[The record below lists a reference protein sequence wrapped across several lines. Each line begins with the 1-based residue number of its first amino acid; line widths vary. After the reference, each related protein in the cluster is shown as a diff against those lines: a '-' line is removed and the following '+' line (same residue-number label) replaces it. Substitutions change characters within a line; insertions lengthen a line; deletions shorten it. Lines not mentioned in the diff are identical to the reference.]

1 MPQCQHNGAYQ
12 KKIQVTAKIE
22 SLDQDQSAAT
32 RAGRWAFL
40 ALLAGNISLS
50 IGALLVRLADTGPT
64 ASAFWRMAIAL
75 PFLLALAWRE
85 NGARAS
91 GGRLPPRGAIIVA
104 SAAGIFFALDL
115 VAWHIGI
122 LQTKVANATLFGNCA
137 SLLLVIWGIFLART
151 VPRGWQALAILL
163 AFAGSA
169 LLMGQSYELS
179 PAFLVGDLLSLL
191 AGILYTGYVILM
203 QRVRGTLAPWTA
215 LAISSVV
222 CVPILLGTALAL
234 GEAIVPQ
241 NWTPLIL
248 LALTSQIIGQGLMTW
263 SLPRFSPL
271 VIGLTLLVQ
280 PAVAA
285 LAGWL
290 AFGELLGPIDIFG
303 GMMVGVALVLIR
315 LPSRR
320 TAPI

>member
-1 MPQCQHNGAYQ
+1 M
-12 KKIQVTAKIE
+12 TAKIE

-32 RAGRWAFL
+32 HAGRWAFL

-85 NGARAS
+85 SGGRAS

-241 NWTPLIL
+241 NWTPLIM

>member
-1 MPQCQHNGAYQ
+1 M
-12 KKIQVTAKIE
+12 TAKIE
-22 SLDQDQSAAT
+22 SLDEKDGASLT
-32 RAGRWAFL
+32 VGRWAFL
-40 ALLAGNISLS
+40 ALLAGNIALS

-85 NGARAS
+85 S
-91 GGRLPPRGAIIVA
+91 GGRLPPKNAIVVA
-104 SAAGIFFALDL
+104 STAGFFFALDL

-137 SLLLVIWGIFLART
+137 SLLLVIWSILLARRL
-151 VPRGWQALAILL
+151 PRGWQAVAILL

-179 PAFLVGDLLSLL
+179 PAYLVGDLLSLF
-191 AGILYTGYVILM
+191 AGVLYTAYVLLM
-203 QRVRGTLAPWTA
+203 QRVRGTLEPWTA

-222 CVPILLGTALAL
+222 CVPILLATALGL
-234 GEAIVPQ
+234 GEAIMPHD
-241 NWTPLIL
+241 WTPLIL
-248 LALTSQIIGQGLMTW
+248 LALTSQLVGQGLMIW

-290 AFGELLGPIDIFG
+290 AFGEMLGPLDIFG
-303 GMMVGVALVLIR
+303 GMLVGAALVLIR

-320 TAPI
+320 AAPI

>member
-1 MPQCQHNGAYQ
+1 M
-12 KKIQVTAKIE
+12 TAKID
-22 SLDQDQSAAT
+22 SLDAKQSVVPT
-32 RAGRWAFL
+32 AGRWAFL

-50 IGALLVRLADTGPT
+50 IGAMLVRLADTGPT

-75 PFLLALAWRE
+75 PILLALAWRE
-85 NGARAS
+85 IEGPKGSGQWPAR
-91 GGRLPPRGAIIVA
+91 PAIIVA

-137 SLLLVIWGIFLART
+137 SLLLVLWGIFLART
-151 VPRGWQALAILL
+151 LPRGWQAVAILL

-191 AGILYTGYVILM
+191 AGVLYTGYVLLM
-203 QRVRGTLAPWTA
+203 VRVRDTLQPWTA

-234 GEAIVPQ
+234 GEVIMPR

-285 LAGWL
+285 FAGWL
-290 AFGELLGPIDIFG
+290 MFGELLGPIDIFG
-303 GMMVGVALVLIR
+303 GMMVGAALVLIR

-320 TAPI
+320 VRPI